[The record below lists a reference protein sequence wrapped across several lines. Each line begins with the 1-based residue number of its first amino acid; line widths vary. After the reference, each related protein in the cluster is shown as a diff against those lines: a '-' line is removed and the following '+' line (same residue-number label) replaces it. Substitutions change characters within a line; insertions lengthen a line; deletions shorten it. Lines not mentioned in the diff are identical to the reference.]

1 MRREKKNRKF
11 VYLIGRIFKRQKVPD
26 EEMKIAEMTEK
37 DILDIVPIVCVEP
50 ITVPERFKVEEEKEP
65 KEEKRQIQQQKE
77 NIADRFVVKTVELD
91 EIGNIINGH

>member
-1 MRREKKNRKF
+1 MRREKKSRRF

-26 EEMKIAEMTEK
+26 EEMRIAEMTEK
-37 DILDIVPIVCVEP
+37 DISDIVPVVYVEP
-50 ITVPERFKVEEEKEP
+50 IVVPERFKVETTEEQ
-65 KEEKRQIQQQKE
+65 KEEKRQIQQKKG